1 MIIAAEFGVGE
12 VLWSLFWFYLF
23 MMWVMLVFFIFA
35 DIIGNDEMDGMTKAL
50 WALAIIFLPYLGVLM
65 YIVINGRSMGA
76 RQNRYARSS

>member
-1 MIIAAEFGVGE
+1 MIIAAEFGVGQ

-65 YIVINGRSMGA
+65 YIVVNGRSMGA
-76 RQNRYARSS
+76 RQNRYSRTL